1 MNENKPKSPPP
12 LPMGRVLA
20 QGSTIGVQAGCIS
33 VGLVLLALVAGL
45 ALDQVLNTKPMFVL
59 GLLLLSIPVSL
70 IAMVKS
76 VLDSSKSLRQSG
88 SSTSKKEDGSGEQDH

>member
-12 LPMGRVLA
+12 LPMGKVLA

-45 ALDQVLNTKPMFVL
+45 ALDQLLNTKPMFVL

-76 VLDSSKSLRQSG
+76 VLDSSRSMRQPDG
-88 SSTSKKEDGSGEQDH
+88 STSEKEDGSGEQDH